1 MISGMKLQH
10 SRVWITGAS
19 SGIGEALAAALSG
32 AGARLALTA
41 RRQDRLDSIAAPW
54 RAAGRDVLVVPA
66 DVTDREAVLA
76 AARRVED
83 AWGGIDLAVFNAG
96 IGKRIRWTEFD
107 ARDFTAIFQVNLFGV
122 MYGLEAVLPGML
134 RRQAGRI
141 AAVGS
146 LAGYRG
152 APTLAGYGSSKA
164 ALIHA
169 MDSLRFDLAPHGVGV
184 TVINPGYVRTPL
196 TADNKYWMP
205 ALMDAD
211 RAAAIIVRGLEQDR
225 KEIHFPARF
234 SWTLKFLRAL
244 PFPIYER
251 IVTAAVRRGA
261 R

>member
-1 MISGMKLQH
+1 MNLGNA
-10 SRVWITGAS
+10 RVWVTGAS
-19 SGIGEALAAALSG
+19 SGIGEALTAALGS

-41 RRQDRLDSIAAPW
+41 RRRDRLDEMAGALR
-54 RAAGRDVLVVPA
+54 RAGGDVLVAPA
-66 DVTDREAVLA
+66 DVADRDAVLA
-76 AARRVED
+76 AGRAIEN

-96 IGKRIRWTEFD
+96 FGKRLRWAEFD
-107 ARDFTAIFQVNLFGV
+107 ARDFAAIFAVNLFGV
-122 MYGLEAVLPGML
+122 MYGVEAVLPGML
-134 RRQAGRI
+134 RRGAGRI

-169 MDSLRFDLAPHGVGV
+169 MDSLRFDLAPHGIGV
-184 TVINPGYVRTPL
+184 TLINPGYVRTPL
-196 TADNKYWMP
+196 TATNQYWMP

-211 RAAAIIVRGLEQDR
+211 RAAAIIVRGLERDR

-234 SWTLKFLRAL
+234 SLTLKVLRAL

-251 IVTAAVRRGA
+251 IVTAAVKRGA

>member
-1 MISGMKLQH
+1 MNLEH
-10 SRVWITGAS
+10 ARVWVTGAS
-19 SGIGEALAAALSG
+19 SGIGEALTAALGS

-41 RRQDRLDSIAAPW
+41 RRADRLEELAEAHR
-54 RAAGRDVLVVPA
+54 RAGGDALVVPA
-66 DVTDREAVLA
+66 DVTDRDAVLA
-76 AARRVED
+76 AGRAVED
-83 AWGGIDLAVFNAG
+83 AWGGIDLALFNAG
-96 IGKRIRWTEFD
+96 IGKRMRWTEFD
-107 ARDFTAIFQVNLFGV
+107 ARDFTAIFEVNLFGV
-122 MYGLEAVLPGML
+122 MYGVEAVLPGML
-134 RRQAGRI
+134 RRRSGRI

-169 MDSLRFDLAPHGVGV
+169 MDSLRFDLALHGVGV
-184 TVINPGYVRTPL
+184 TLINPGYVRTPL
-196 TADNKYWMP
+196 TATNQYWMP

-211 RAAAIIVRGLEQDR
+211 RAAAIIVRGLRGDR

-234 SWTLKFLRAL
+234 SLALKFLRAL

-251 IVTAAVRRGA
+251 IVSAAVRRGA

>member
-1 MISGMKLQH
+1 MKLENA
-10 SRVWITGAS
+10 RVWVTGAS
-19 SGIGEALAAALSG
+19 SGIGEELSAALLR
-32 AGARLALTA
+32 AGARVALTA
-41 RRQDRLDSIAAPW
+41 RRRDRLEAIAEPW
-54 RAAGRDVLVVPA
+54 RRGGRDVIVAPA
-66 DVTDREAVLA
+66 DVTDRDAVHRVAVEIEA
-76 AARRVED
+76 

-96 IGKRIRWTEFD
+96 FGKRIRWTEFD

-122 MYGLEAVLPGML
+122 IYGVEAVLPGML
-134 RRQAGRI
+134 QRRAGRI
-141 AAVGS
+141 AAVAS

-152 APTLAGYGSSKA
+152 APTLAGYGTSKA

-169 MDSLRFDLAPHGVGV
+169 MDSMRFDLAPHGIGV
-184 TVINPGYVRTPL
+184 TLINPGYVRTPL
-196 TADNKYWMP
+196 TATNQYWMP

-211 RAAAIIVRGLEQDR
+211 RAAAIIVRGLQQDR

-251 IVTAAVRRGA
+251 IVTAAVKRGA

>member
-1 MISGMKLQH
+1 MKLEGA
-10 SRVWITGAS
+10 RVWLTGAS
-19 SGIGEALAAALSG
+19 SGIGEAVAAALSV

-41 RRQDRLDSIAAPW
+41 RRHERLDAMASPW
-54 RAAGRDVLVVPA
+54 RASGREVLVVPA

-76 AARRVED
+76 AARQVEQ

-96 IGKRIRWTEFD
+96 IGKRMRWTEFD

-122 MYGLEAVLPGML
+122 MYGVEAVLPGML
-134 RRQAGRI
+134 QRHAGRI
-141 AAVGS
+141 AAVAS

-169 MDSLRFDLAPHGVGV
+169 MDSLRFDLAPHGIGV

-211 RAAAIIVRGLEQDR
+211 RAAAIIARGLERDR

-244 PFPIYER
+244 PFPVYER
-251 IVTAAVRRGA
+251 IVTTAVKRGA